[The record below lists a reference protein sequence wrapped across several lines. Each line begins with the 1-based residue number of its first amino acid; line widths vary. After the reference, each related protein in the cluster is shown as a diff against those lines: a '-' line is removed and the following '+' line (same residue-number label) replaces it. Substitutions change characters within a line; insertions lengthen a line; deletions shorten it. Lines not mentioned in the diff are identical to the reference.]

1 MRTTSRAGQ
10 RGFTLGETL
19 TALAVVG
26 IGLSMATPGLQTLT
40 RNNRQAVSV
49 NQLVSTMHLARSE
62 AAMRNARVTVC
73 TSSDGA
79 RCDGQPW
86 EQGWITFLDTD
97 GDGNRTPSEA
107 LLDHVPGLQD
117 MQVRS
122 AEFESAFIYRP
133 DGRIVA
139 VGHDI
144 SAGEFS
150 FCETGAETA
159 TRVVIVR
166 ANGLPTLS
174 DKQRNG
180 SAAGCLK
187 S

>member
-73 TSSDGA
+73 ASSDGA

-97 GDGNRTPSEA
+97 GDGNRDA
-107 LLDHVPGLQD
+107 
-117 MQVRS
+117 VRS
-122 AEFESAFIYRP
+122 IARSRAGIAGHAGALRGIRERFHLSTRWPHCRRGSRYLCRRILFLRNRAPRPRRASSSYAPMACPPSLTSSATVP
-133 DGRIVA
+133 
-139 VGHDI
+139 
-144 SAGEFS
+144 
-150 FCETGAETA
+150 
-159 TRVVIVR
+159 
-166 ANGLPTLS
+166 LP
-174 DKQRNG
+174 
-180 SAAGCLK
+180 AA
-187 S
+187 